1 MTTAIV
7 VLCVLA
13 MMGGVGGWRYGRRLI
28 REDKAD
34 PWIDEAEDDQGPAD
48 TVADLIVPAALE
60 AAAELQMAKW
70 HDDCEADQAAAELHQ
85 IGDDARADEW
95 HYDSL
100 AILTR
105 MPDHWRV
112 YGYTTDDWLRCN
124 LPARQYRAEVRK
136 DRDEW
141 RRRVAREERQFRR
154 EMGLAPA

>member
-13 MMGGVGGWRYGRRLI
+13 MIGGVGGWRYGRRLI
-28 REDKAD
+28 REDQAD
-34 PWIDEAEDDQGPAD
+34 PWLCGCPEPHAWD
-48 TVADLIVPAALE
+48 E
-60 AAAELQMAKW
+60 AAADAEADRIAADALTAADEMQPAYDEWSADELQ
-70 HDDCEADQAAAELHQ
+70 Q
-85 IGDDARADEW
+85 IGEDAAADEW

-100 AILTR
+100 AMITR

-124 LPARQYRAEVRK
+124 LPARQYWAEVRK

-141 RRRVAREERQFRR
+141 RRRVAREERAYRR
-154 EMGLAPA
+154 EMGLVPA

>member
-34 PWIDEAEDDQGPAD
+34 PWIDEAAAD
-48 TVADLIVPAALE
+48 AESDRIAADALE
-60 AAAELQMAKW
+60 AADELQPAYDEW
-70 HDDCEADQAAAELHQ
+70 SADELQQ
-85 IGDDARADEW
+85 IGEDAAADEW

-100 AILTR
+100 AMITR

-112 YGYTTDDWLRCN
+112 FGYTTEDWLRCN

-141 RRRVAREERQFRR
+141 RRRVGREERQFRR
-154 EMGLAPA
+154 EMGLVSA